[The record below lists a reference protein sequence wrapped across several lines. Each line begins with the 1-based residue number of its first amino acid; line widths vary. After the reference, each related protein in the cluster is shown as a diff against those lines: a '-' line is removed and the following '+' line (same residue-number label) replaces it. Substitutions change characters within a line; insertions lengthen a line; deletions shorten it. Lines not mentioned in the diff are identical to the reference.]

1 MAHTVSQNSHDG
13 SSDTCIL
20 PRLGGPGAGAGA
32 DSSAA
37 AVILADKMEM
47 DWSRSKISSQNQI
60 QDAFILH
67 PLLRAI
73 FEGQILCWKFLNGRV
88 PSS

>member
-1 MAHTVSQNSHDG
+1 MMMAHTGSSQNSHDG

-32 DSSAA
+32 GADSSAA

-47 DWSRSKISSQNQI
+47 D
-60 QDAFILH
+60 
-67 PLLRAI
+67 
-73 FEGQILCWKFLNGRV
+73 
-88 PSS
+88 

>member
-1 MAHTVSQNSHDG
+1 MMMAHTGSQNSHDG

-20 PRLGGPGAGAGA
+20 LWLGGPGAGAGALA

-47 DWSRSKISSQNQI
+47 D
-60 QDAFILH
+60 
-67 PLLRAI
+67 
-73 FEGQILCWKFLNGRV
+73 
-88 PSS
+88 

>member
-1 MAHTVSQNSHDG
+1 MMMAHTGSQNSHDG

-20 PRLGGPGAGAGA
+20 PWQGGPGAGAGA

-47 DWSRSKISSQNQI
+47 D
-60 QDAFILH
+60 
-67 PLLRAI
+67 
-73 FEGQILCWKFLNGRV
+73 
-88 PSS
+88 

>member
-1 MAHTVSQNSHDG
+1 MAHTVSQNSHDS

-20 PRLGGPGAGAGA
+20 PWQGGPGAGAGA

-47 DWSRSKISSQNQI
+47 D
-60 QDAFILH
+60 
-67 PLLRAI
+67 
-73 FEGQILCWKFLNGRV
+73 
-88 PSS
+88 

>member
-1 MAHTVSQNSHDG
+1 MAHTVSQNSHDS

-20 PRLGGPGAGAGA
+20 PWQGGPGAGAGAGA

-47 DWSRSKISSQNQI
+47 D
-60 QDAFILH
+60 
-67 PLLRAI
+67 
-73 FEGQILCWKFLNGRV
+73 
-88 PSS
+88 

>member
-1 MAHTVSQNSHDG
+1 MMMAHTGSQNSHDG

-20 PRLGGPGAGAGA
+20 PWLGGPGAGA

-47 DWSRSKISSQNQI
+47 D
-60 QDAFILH
+60 
-67 PLLRAI
+67 
-73 FEGQILCWKFLNGRV
+73 
-88 PSS
+88 